1 MTSPSEET
9 VVRYCHGCRQYDD
22 HPRFTHISSFTDP
35 AGDKLYHYDCIP
47 VEVAADH
54 EIDATHPAV
63 AATAAGL
70 RGEDVRWAVRA
81 SELIP
86 EEGRLDPELAP
97 HKLSQEG

>member
-22 HPRFTHISSFTDP
+22 HPRLTHISSFTDP

-54 EIDATHPAV
+54 EIGADHPAV
-63 AATAAGL
+63 VATGEGK
-70 RGEDVRWAVRA
+70 RGDDVRAAVLA
-81 SELIP
+81 SDLVPTP
-86 EEGRLDPELAP
+86 EG
-97 HKLSQEG
+97 